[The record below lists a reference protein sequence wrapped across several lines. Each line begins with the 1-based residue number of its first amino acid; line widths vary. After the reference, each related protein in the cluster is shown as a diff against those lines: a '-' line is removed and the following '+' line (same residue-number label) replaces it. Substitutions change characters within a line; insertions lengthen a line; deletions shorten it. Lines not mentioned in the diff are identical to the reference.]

1 MTTTWTE
8 GDTCEVDP
16 SQPVLPGINW
26 QEYK

>member
-1 MTTTWTE
+1 MKMTWTE
-8 GDTCEVDP
+8 DETYEVDP